1 MNLFIS
7 WLAKVKKKK
16 KKKKRKKEKEQIFSL
31 HSSRQIVHK
40 CTYVYLVVPSPHAK
54 KTLKRALLLCTIR
67 PQNWS
72 QLHHKSLYLHLCQY
86 VWPLVTILD
95 HTDYSLFAFQLRER
109 EREKVL
115 TVQKKM
121 LKEIGWLDA
130 GPSAKDSMGIRS
142 YRCRKTGLDA
152 QYYWDP
158 LWPKAGDAFI
168 CVLEIF
174 IT

>member
-1 MNLFIS
+1 MTIRGVRVNRNTRMNLFIS

-72 QLHHKSLYLHLCQY
+72 QLHHKTLYLHLCQY
-86 VWPLVTILD
+86 VWSLVTILD

-109 EREKVL
+109 ERESFNS
-115 TVQKKM
+115 T
-121 LKEIGWLDA
+121 KENAKRNWLIGCW
-130 GPSAKDSMGIRS
+130 AKCQGQHGHQI
-142 YRCRKTGLDA
+142 
-152 QYYWDP
+152 
-158 LWPKAGDAFI
+158 I
-168 CVLEIF
+168 
-174 IT
+174 